1 MERLTAPGKQM
12 GVFAK
17 FRIILCGVLM
27 LFFVGCKT
35 NSTSKR
41 ESREEIL
48 KQDLSTLRSA
58 IDQYTLDKQKAP
70 QSLEDLISS
79 GYMKQLPEEPT
90 TRRRDCWV
98 PVPEDQM
105 TAIDKKHP
113 GITDVHS
120 CNGQLSSNGIAYSSW

>member
-1 MERLTAPGKQM
+1 M

-17 FRIILCGVLM
+17 FRIILCGVVM
-27 LFFVGCKT
+27 LFVVGCKP
-35 NSTSKR
+35 NSTSIR
-41 ESREEIL
+41 ESQEEVL
-48 KQDLSTLRSA
+48 RQDLSTLRSA